1 MCRSFVL
8 LCLLLSQVACQGGLQ
23 RFIAGTPPE
32 DPQAEALKRSG
43 QFQGAIRRYE
53 QLAKTTGQP
62 DHYWLEAADTALRSG
77 DAVEARQWAD
87 KLKVQNLSQV
97 DRDRWALF
105 SSRLDLSEG
114 RAQEALVKLNS
125 LPEQRLSEADQRNFH
140 VLKASALN
148 QQGDLNGSALERIA
162 LTPLLNRQED
172 INRNF
177 ETILETLKRL
187 PSQELKSSWRRPP
200 PEMAGWRAL
209 ALVMK
214 TSGDGVAT
222 ALNQWQSQYPQH
234 PAGGRFLKGLK
245 GSSNEPQQA
254 SKAIDKDATKGPF
267 IGVLLPQEGPY
278 ASAAEI
284 IRKGLESAHAS
295 DSLPQKPTLRVLD
308 SASGHL
314 LGDLHTLESEGAI
327 GIIGPLIKED
337 VTALMLQPTQIP
349 VLALNQVEG
358 QATRDFFQFGLTPED
373 EVEQVAAKAFADG
386 RRVAGILFPE
396 TTFGHRL
403 AEHFK
408 HAWRSLGGRLL
419 DERAYQEAAQTTFKD
434 QTSLGPFTAA
444 DMVFLIADP
453 KQAKTLVPMLHDA
466 HAPKIYT
473 TSKIFED
480 LRDDLSNQS
489 LNGVIYCD
497 MPALLATPKED
508 HAESARLIAFGR
520 DAYRI
525 LSELK
530 AQRLDSDWRLEG
542 ETGRL
547 HINAAHQIKRDL
559 TCREWVGRRPED
571 VAPQGSNR

>member
-1 MCRSFVL
+1 ML
-8 LCLLLSQVACQGGLQ
+8 LWLLVSQVACQGGLQ
-23 RFIAGTPPE
+23 RLIASTPPE

-77 DAVEARQWAD
+77 DSVEARQWAD
-87 KLKVQNLSQV
+87 KLKVQNLSPV

-105 SSRLDLSEG
+105 SSRMDLNEG

-140 VLKASALN
+140 VLKASAFN
-148 QQGDLNGSALERIA
+148 QQGDLNGSALERMA

-172 INRNF
+172 LYRNF

-187 PSQELKSSWRRPP
+187 PTKELKTAWRRPP

-214 TSGDGVAT
+214 ASGNGVAT
-222 ALNQWQSQYPQH
+222 ALDEWQSQYPQH
-234 PAGGRFLKGLK
+234 PAGGGFLRRLK
-245 GSSNEPQQA
+245 SSSNEPQEA
-254 SKAIDKDATKGPF
+254 PKALDKDAMKGPF

-295 DSLPQKPTLRVLD
+295 DTQPQKPDLRVLN

-314 LGDLHTLESEGAI
+314 LEDLHTLESEGAI
-327 GIIGPLIKED
+327 GIIGPLIKEE
-337 VTALMLQPTQIP
+337 VTALMLQPINIP

-358 QATRDFFQFGLTPED
+358 QAAKDFFQFGLTPED

-386 RRVAGILFPE
+386 RRVAGILYPE
-396 TTFGHRL
+396 TAFGHRL

-408 HAWRSLGGRLL
+408 HTWRSLGGHLL
-419 DERAYQEAAQTTFKD
+419 DDRAFQEASQTVFKD
-434 QTSLGPFTAA
+434 QASLGA

-453 KQAKTLVPMLHDA
+453 QQAKTLVPMLHDA
-466 HAPKIYT
+466 QGPKIYT

-480 LRDDLSNQS
+480 LRDDRSNQA
-489 LNGVIYCD
+489 LNGVIFCD
-497 MPALLATPKED
+497 MPALLAAPKED
-508 HAESARLIAFGR
+508 HAESARLMAFGR

-525 LSELK
+525 LPTLK
-530 AQRLDSDWRLEG
+530 ATRLDPDWHLEG

-559 TCREWVGRRPED
+559 SCREWVARRPED
-571 VAPQGSNR
+571 AAPHGAR

>member
-1 MCRSFVL
+1 ML
-8 LCLLLSQVACQGGLQ
+8 LCLLVSQVACQGGLQ

-43 QFQGAIRRYE
+43 QFQSAIRRYE

-77 DAVEARQWAD
+77 DALEARQWAD

-148 QQGDLNGSALERIA
+148 QQGDLNGSALERMA
-162 LTPLLNRQED
+162 LTPLLNRQVD
-172 INRNF
+172 IDRNF

-284 IRKGLESAHAS
+284 IRKGLESAHAG
-295 DSLPQKPTLRVLD
+295 DSQPQKPALRVLN

-314 LGDLHTLESEGAI
+314 LGDLHTLESEGGI

-358 QATRDFFQFGLTPED
+358 QATKDFFQFGLTPED

-386 RRVAGILFPE
+386 RRVARIFYPE
-396 TTFGHRL
+396 TAFGHRL

-408 HAWRSLGGRLL
+408 HAWRALGGRLL
-419 DERAYQEAAQTTFKD
+419 DDRAYQEAALTTFKD
-434 QTSLGPFTAA
+434 QTSLGSLAA
-444 DMVFLIADP
+444 TDMIFLIADP
-453 KQAKTLVPMLHDA
+453 QQAKTLVPMLHDA
-466 HAPKIYT
+466 HAPKIYA

-480 LRDDLSNQS
+480 LRDDFGNQA

-497 MPALLATPKED
+497 MPALLAAPKED

-559 TCREWVGRRPED
+559 TCREWVSRRPED
-571 VAPQGSNR
+571 AAPHGSNQ